1 MELNFSYQVTR
12 FIYVC
17 AIDSVIVNWKYI
29 IIIIIIIKDNMHIT
43 GTQISLDIFC
53 FNIFFLLNF

>member
-1 MELNFSYQVTR
+1 MELNLSYQVTR

-29 IIIIIIIKDNMHIT
+29 IIIIIIATNFSGTSRYARELKFDT
-43 GTQISLDIFC
+43 GTH
-53 FNIFFLLNF
+53 